1 MTISWVN
8 SALFSSNT
16 VSYGTSV
23 ARMTSS
29 ATGTAFSYTQLL
41 AASSNLVKPSM
52 GAPGATASEIIS
64 ISNTSSFAYDHISGK
79 KWSNYKNVKT
89 FVPGQL
95 ASNNPYAYYDSP
107 VIHTTILSDLIA
119 GETYYYQPAE
129 ACKVYNF
136 TMTPAVATY
145 PFKAGLVADLG
156 TTDVSAKSIAV
167 LAAMNSDVVIFAGD
181 LCFGKQIALYTSG
194 YLSYFSTHRGDIMI
208 I

>member
-8 SALFSSNT
+8 SDLFSSNT
-16 VSYGTSV
+16 VIYGTSV
-23 ARMTSS
+23 ARMTSM

-41 AASSNLVKPSM
+41 AASSNLVKPAM
-52 GAPGATASEIIS
+52 GTTGASAAEIIS
-64 ISNTSSFAYDHISGK
+64 ISNTSSFAYDHITGK
-79 KWSNYKNVKT
+79 KWANYNNVKT

-107 VIHTTILSDLIA
+107 MIHTTILSDLIA

-167 LAAMNSDVVIFAGD
+167 LAAMRSDVVIFAGD
-181 LCFGKQIALYTSG
+181 LSFGKHITLDTS
-194 YLSYFSTHRGDIMI
+194 
-208 I
+208 